1 MLYKVK
7 LTKPQAITT
16 YRVYFD
22 NDTGRIQSITNK
34 QIESKYQSFEV
45 PVQEVEGFVVGTR
58 NMTKHKVVFDV
69 KEQRYKIVSDQESI
83 HVYVDDHIFQI
94 NALDNPQI
102 IVEQDIENAKWIVR
116 ASDSIKQS
124 MSSVGP
130 RLEEVMFFSITEYG
144 NPNILYNHFY
154 VSINDVVTSDSV
166 EFDFTSQEEYTKN
179 QVSVYTNR
187 KFDIYSHE
195 VINE

>member
-7 LTKPQAITT
+7 FKKPKAITT

-22 NDTGRIQSITNK
+22 NDTGRIQAITNK
-34 QIESKYQSFEV
+34 EIESKFESFEV
-45 PVQEVEGFVVGTR
+45 PVQEAEGFVVGTR

-94 NALDNPQI
+94 NNLKNPQI
-102 IVEQDIENAKWIVR
+102 IVEQDIAQSKWIVR
-116 ASDSIKQS
+116 ASDAIKSS

-154 VSINDVVTSDSV
+154 VSINDVVSNDSL
-166 EFDFTSQEEYTKN
+166 EFDFSSQEEHVASN
-179 QVSVYTNR
+179 ISVYTNR

-195 VINE
+195 VIDE

>member
-7 LTKPQAITT
+7 FKKPKAITT

-22 NDTGRIQSITNK
+22 NDTGRIQAITNK
-34 QIESKYQSFEV
+34 EIESKFESFEV
-45 PVQEVEGFVVGTR
+45 PVQEAEGFVIGTR

-94 NALDNPQI
+94 NNLKNPQI
-102 IVEQDIENAKWIVR
+102 IVEQDIAQSKWIVR
-116 ASDSIKQS
+116 ASKDIKSS

-154 VSINDVVTSDSV
+154 VSINDVVSNDSL
-166 EFDFTSQEEYTKN
+166 EFDFSSQEEHIAGN
-179 QVSVYTNR
+179 VSVYTNR

-195 VINE
+195 VIDE